1 MDHPEARPLFGRRLT
16 PAQLIALD
24 CLAAAGYVALLL
36 VLWHTRAEPGPDG
49 LPGWG
54 ADVLVAATGL
64 PAAVRRLWPL
74 PVLAV
79 TLLVSL
85 ASVGLGAVTDPFL
98 AVAFVLYPVALAGL
112 AQRWTPF
119 AVAGFIGLGGMIATE
134 PRSPYAYWWL
144 EGPGLML
151 LGWALIAGSWA
162 LGNAVRERRS
172 YAAQAAQELAERAVA
187 EERMRIARELHD
199 VVAHSIGVIAVKAAV
214 ANHVV
219 ATRPE
224 EAGDALR
231 VIAATSRDALQEMR
245 RLLGILRAEHTGART
260 DADLRPIPGPAG
272 LAGLV
277 RNATEAGLRVR
288 LDAPDPDDL
297 DDLPEALGLTLYR
310 VVQEAL
316 TNAVKHAAPAD
327 CSVVITRDERHVTID
342 VSDDGRSDRHGGP
355 DRGVATVPA
364 PDGGHGLIGMRE
376 RIAVYDGEFSAG
388 PRPGGGFGVF
398 ARLPLDP
405 VDSHRG
411 AAR

>member
-1 MDHPEARPLFGRRLT
+1 MDHSEAPPLFGRRLS

-24 CLAAAGYVALLL
+24 CLAAAGYVGLLL
-36 VLWHTRAEPGPDG
+36 VLRHTRATPGPED
-49 LPGWG
+49 LPGWAAG
-54 ADVLVAATGL
+54 ILMVATGL

-79 TLLVSL
+79 TLIVSL

-98 AVAFVLYPVALAGL
+98 AVAFVLYPVALAGA
-112 AQRWTPF
+112 AQRWTPV
-119 AVAGFIGLGGMIATE
+119 AVAGLIGLGGMIATE

-151 LGWALIAGSWA
+151 IGWALIAGAWA

-214 ANHVV
+214 AHHVV
-219 ATRPE
+219 ATRPQ
-224 EAGDALR
+224 EAGEALR
-231 VIAATSRDALQEMR
+231 VIAATSRDALHEMR
-245 RLLGILRAEHTGART
+245 HLLGILRAEDTGALT
-260 DADLRPIPGPAG
+260 EADLRPVPGPAG

-288 LDAPDPDDL
+288 LDAPDL
-297 DDLPEALGLTLYR
+297 DDLSEALGLTVYR

-327 CSVVITRDERHVTID
+327 CRVVITRDERQVTID
-342 VSDDGRSDRHGGP
+342 VTDDGRSGRLDGP
-355 DRGVATVPA
+355 DRGVPTQPGH
-364 PDGGHGLIGMRE
+364 DGGHGLIGMRE
-376 RIAVYDGEFSAG
+376 RIAVYDGDFSAG

-398 ARLPLDP
+398 ARLPLDLSDP
-405 VDSHRG
+405 RRG
-411 AAR
+411 TAR